1 MTNSNNNHSD
11 VETVIEPALPDF
23 TISGMTMYDSRP
35 HIQPNIFTNSEFS
48 GLLEI
53 MFNHTFA
60 RTVDTSISFGYVT
73 RCKSCGEMAA
83 GDSEEFHIAHQ
94 ILLAGYGDKVA
105 LLKTLAQ
112 DVKDRGDV
120 GKEDEGGIPV
130 ENYLLGKASII
141 RNNGHDSE

>member
-1 MTNSNNNHSD
+1 MESNKEIHN
-11 VETVIEPALPDF
+11 ETAEDTAVTDF
-23 TISGMTMYDSRP
+23 KISGLSMYDSRP
-35 HIQPNIFTNSEFS
+35 HVQPNIFTNSEFS

-53 MFNHTFA
+53 MFSHTFT
-60 RTVDTSISFGYVT
+60 RTVDTSVSFGYVT
-73 RCKSCGEMAA
+73 HCKSCGEMTA
-83 GDSEEFHIAHQ
+83 GDSQEFHIAHQ